1 MPAFQAEP
9 LDGKPFTSENLAGRA
24 TVVNFFASW
33 CPACNME
40 LNELQTLRPELAQR
54 GIAVVTVLVDSVETP
69 DTVGEAR
76 RMLEHDPLPFP
87 VLLMTPAMRD
97 VFKYEGFPATYVIG

>member
-1 MPAFQAEP
+1 
-9 LDGKPFTSENLAGRA
+9 
-24 TVVNFFASW
+24 
-33 CPACNME
+33 ME